1 MACKKK
7 FWKMYRQERKEHP
20 SMSKKAVT
28 QIVKDH
34 FAYEEK
40 KKNGKR

>member
-1 MACKKK
+1 MVVQKK

-20 SMSKKAVT
+20 TMSKNNVI

-34 FAYEEK
+34 FAYDK
-40 KKNGKR
+40 KKVK